1 LPKLAASAALRLQQ
15 LHPEPDRPIDL
26 SAWRRRSPSAF
37 SYVAGPCD
45 DSTPSRARPL
55 ICRWWSAGTVAPSTG
70 GHHSNRR
77 PSNSGRAIDGRN
89 HHSRGR
95 WLISSSS
102 TPLWNR
108 TRRQPRQSTRTG
120 AGEAEVARPARPPA
134 HPPARTKWPDLS
146 EPVSPVS
153 VSLWPRAVTRLAAND
168 IGLDALTIGVIWRKE
183 LRCIISDRGIALRW
197 P

>member
-1 LPKLAASAALRLQQ
+1 MPRLAASAALRLQQ

-55 ICRWWSAGTVAPSTG
+55 ICRWWSAGTVAPPTG

-77 PSNSGRAIDGRN
+77 PSNSGRAIDGSN

-108 TRRQPRQSTRTG
+108 TRRQPRQSTRTD
-120 AGEAEVARPARPPA
+120 AGEAEVARSREVRGPGDPRDAHRHPRFPHRRDQCDDVRLHLHGQPDRQGQEFMARL
-134 HPPARTKWPDLS
+134 PD
-146 EPVSPVS
+146 
-153 VSLWPRAVTRLAAND
+153 T
-168 IGLDALTIGVIWRKE
+168 
-183 LRCIISDRGIALRW
+183 LR